1 MIEYVSKIMT
11 TNRYAIACEI
21 AQLDPQAD
29 NQRIMY
35 LLSAHEHPWLM
46 RKALEFALFRT
57 YAVPSISRLL
67 QATNQFQQHG
77 QKRYDD
83 TSLLLSTLIEQGY
96 ESAYGAA
103 AIARMNHWHERYRIK
118 NDDFRYVLSV
128 FVYEPV
134 RWINRFGWRALSR
147 NEQAAMYYF
156 WWEVGQRMGIK
167 EIPPAYDAFE
177 AFNCAYERQYFGYA
191 NSNYA
196 IGEATVQ
203 IFLQWYP
210 VWLRPAVRRGIYAL
224 LDEPLRQAFG
234 FPQTPAWL
242 CRFVSLGLKVA
253 LAGQRL
259 LPPRRK
265 PYHFTQVANRTY
277 PSGYTLA
284 TLGPT
289 QSTAVPETDQQKV

>member
-1 MIEYVSKIMT
+1 MT
-11 TNRYAIACEI
+11 TNRYAIAREI

-35 LLSAHEHPWLM
+35 LLNTYEHPWLM

-67 QATNQFQQHG
+67 QATSQFQQHG

-83 TSLLLSTLIEQGY
+83 TSLLISTLVEAGY
-96 ESAYGAA
+96 ESDYGAE
-103 AIARMNHWHERYRIK
+103 AIARMNHWHGRYRIS

-128 FVYEPV
+128 FIYEPV
-134 RWINRFGWRALSR
+134 RWTNRFGWRALTR
-147 NEQAAMYYF
+147 GEQEAMYYF
-156 WWEVGQRMGIK
+156 WREVGNRMGIK
-167 EIPPAYDAFE
+167 DIPPTYDAFE
-177 AFNCAYERQYFGYA
+177 AFNRAYERDHFVYA
-191 NSNYA
+191 NSNHV

-203 IFLQWYP
+203 IFLHWYP
-210 VWLRPAVRRGIYAL
+210 TWLRPAVRQGIYAL

-234 FPQTPAWL
+234 FPQTPAWVRQTL
-242 CRFVSLGLKVA
+242 PMGLQLA

-259 LPPRRK
+259 LPPRRT
-265 PYHFTQVANRTY
+265 PYHFTKVPNRTY
-277 PSGYTLA
+277 PEGFTVA

-289 QSTAVPETDQQKV
+289 HPVAVKEVEQK